1 MHKITFAALLLSTST
16 WAFAHN
22 IVENTT
28 LPAITVDDK
37 GELLYHS
44 EPGAKDK
51 FTYQNWNS
59 GLLNG
64 KVRAVQHIAGRSK
77 AKEMNAPFIE
87 AIKLTQFPKD
97 SYQTTTIINTDDAMF
112 ATGPFVRS
120 SVEDSKKEFP
130 WSQFIV
136 DANGVAQKGWGLEK
150 ESSAIIILDK
160 KGNVRFVKEGILSGA
175 EITTAINLIN
185 DLIKE

>member
-1 MHKITFAALLLSTST
+1 MHKITLAALLLSTST

-22 IVENTT
+22 ITENTV
-28 LPAITVDDK
+28 LPAVTINDK
-37 GELLYHS
+37 GELLYDTT
-44 EPGAKDK
+44 KDK
-51 FTYQNWNS
+51 FSYQNWNS
-59 GLLNG
+59 GLLSG
-64 KVRAVQHIAGRSK
+64 KVRTVQHIAGRSK

-87 AIKLTQFPKD
+87 AVKLAKFPHS
-97 SYQTTTIINTDDAMF
+97 SYQTTTIINTNDAVF
-112 ATGPFVRS
+112 GTGPFVRG

-136 DANGVAQKGWGLEK
+136 DADGVALKGWGLEK
-150 ESSAIIILDK
+150 ESSAIVVLDK
-160 KGNVRFVKEGILSGA
+160 QGKVRFVKEGVLSGA